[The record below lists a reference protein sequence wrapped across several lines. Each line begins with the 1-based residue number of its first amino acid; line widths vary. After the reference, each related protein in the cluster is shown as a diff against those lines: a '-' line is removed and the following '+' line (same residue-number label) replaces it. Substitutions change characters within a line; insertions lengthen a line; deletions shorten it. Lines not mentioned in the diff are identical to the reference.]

1 MTHVGDDDLFDAV
14 LGVPPT
20 PSASAHLSSC
30 ADCRRRMVLARR
42 TIEALRNVGQVSLER
57 PPERVWSAIADELR
71 LSADAAF
78 PGPGRDASR
87 GLAGARPADVLAPDS
102 PRRGEPAASMPT
114 PRPTRWRRPIPAL
127 AAAAVLTLGAAA
139 GSLVTRTL
147 TRDDSPPAQI
157 VREAELTTLATK
169 VRRGAADVV
178 RTDSGLDLRVTTEAL
193 DPGPGYLEVW
203 LINTDLRRMV
213 SVGVLPSAA
222 QAASFPVPSKLLDQG
237 YVIVDISREAL
248 DDKPEHSGDSLLRGQ
263 L

>member
-1 MTHVGDDDLFDAV
+1 
-14 LGVPPT
+14 
-20 PSASAHLSSC
+20 
-30 ADCRRRMVLARR
+30 
-42 TIEALRNVGQVSLER
+42 
-57 PPERVWSAIADELR
+57 
-71 LSADAAF
+71 
-78 PGPGRDASR
+78 
-87 GLAGARPADVLAPDS
+87 
-102 PRRGEPAASMPT
+102 MPT